1 MVLVLVLVLASSWDA
16 AGCFHWENQMM
27 ACSLEPCAFQAIY
40 VQLYFSK
47 CSRRQEIVS
56 MLTVS
61 GSQWTSFADT
71 HRHTQTII
79 CCCCLYGKEGLL
91 SSIAPAVTSQM
102 FPIINSIECLLP
114 CCFSLFP
121 SDVQRNTTA
130 KSQPFWIQ
138 TRLFYVHS
146 IPVLMGH
153 LSNVFR
159 LIKKVVFCLFFF
171 HRSEARLFKIR
182 CILNFLVSH
191 VITTC
196 YLPEQKKMHRMSY
209 SQCGIH
215 HSETTSKHLFLC
227 LTMQFKAVV

>member
-114 CCFSLFP
+114 CCFLSVSLRCTEEHHSQIP
-121 SDVQRNTTA
+121 ALLDSDQIVLC
-130 KSQPFWIQ
+130 P
-138 TRLFYVHS
+138 LHS
-146 IPVLMGH
+146 YCDGSFEQCLQV
-153 LSNVFR
+153 
-159 LIKKVVFCLFFF
+159 KKNPEDLFFEKTF
-171 HRSEARLFKIR
+171 FIFFSIDQRHVSSKLDV
-182 CILNFLVSH
+182 FL
-191 VITTC
+191 I
-196 YLPEQKKMHRMSY
+196 
-209 SQCGIH
+209 
-215 HSETTSKHLFLC
+215 F
-227 LTMQFKAVV
+227 